1 MIEAAEVITVEEEA
15 VNIAAAEETIVAIT
29 VATSEAAT
37 EAAEKLA
44 PATHKSVLIL
54 TKAASNER

>member
-15 VNIAAAEETIVAIT
+15 VNIAAEETIVAIT
-29 VATSEAAT
+29 VVTSEAAT

-44 PATHKSVLIL
+44 PATHK
-54 TKAASNER
+54 